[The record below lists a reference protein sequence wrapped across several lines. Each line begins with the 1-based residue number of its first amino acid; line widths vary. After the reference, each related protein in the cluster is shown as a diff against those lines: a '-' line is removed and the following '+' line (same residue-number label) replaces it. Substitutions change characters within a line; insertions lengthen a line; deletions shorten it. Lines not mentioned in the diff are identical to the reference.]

1 MAGNLMDPAMKPI
14 PRVLL
19 VKAHVPAHT
28 RKDGTQVRAYDTRVQ
43 ARTKPA
49 GQRGDA
55 QSGDLFAPKQDK
67 AAWARRVIHNEDH
80 MPWRDVAEA
89 KRILGIEDRDVV
101 AEFRE
106 LFDERKAKQK
116 GQPAPEKDWRDEENW
131 HTRTQ
136 MRMRTLSDD
145 ALHYIVKDA
154 TEAAEAAEKMGSRK
168 AGQYRD
174 EAHYA
179 SDELYR
185 RRRARGL

>member
-1 MAGNLMDPAMKPI
+1 MAGNLMDPAMKPV

-43 ARTKPA
+43 ARAT
-49 GQRGDA
+49 
-55 QSGDLFAPKQDK
+55 
-67 AAWARRVIHNEDH
+67 
-80 MPWRDVAEA
+80 
-89 KRILGIEDRDVV
+89 
-101 AEFRE
+101 
-106 LFDERKAKQK
+106 
-116 GQPAPEKDWRDEENW
+116 PETKDWRDEENW

>member
-1 MAGNLMDPAMKPI
+1 MDSAMKPV

-19 VKAHVPAHT
+19 VKAHVAAHT
-28 RKDGTQVRAYDTRVQ
+28 RKDGTQVRAYD
-43 ARTKPA
+43 
-49 GQRGDA
+49 
-55 QSGDLFAPKQDK
+55 
-67 AAWARRVIHNEDH
+67 
-80 MPWRDVAEA
+80 
-89 KRILGIEDRDVV
+89 
-101 AEFRE
+101 
-106 LFDERKAKQK
+106 
-116 GQPAPEKDWRDEENW
+116 
-131 HTRTQ
+131 TRTQ

-154 TEAAEAAEKMGSRK
+154 TEAAEAAEKMGSKK

>member
-1 MAGNLMDPAMKPI
+1 MDPAMKPV

-43 ARTKPA
+43 ARAKPA
-49 GQRGDA
+49 GKKLAGEQGDG
-55 QSGDLFAPKQDK
+55 QTGDLFAAKEDRT
-67 AAWARRVIHNEDH
+67 AWARRVIQNEDYL
-80 MPWRDVAEA
+80 PWRDVAEA
-89 KRILGIEDRDVV
+89 KKILGIEDRDVV
-101 AEFRE
+101 GEFKE
-106 LFDERKAKQK
+106 LFAERAAKQK

-136 MRMRTLSDD
+136 MRMRTLTDD
-145 ALHYIVKDA
+145 ALHYIVRDA
-154 TEAAEAAEKMGSRK
+154 TEAGEAAEKMGSRK